1 MTTLCDLPGGASAVN
16 VSLPQLAEGEAPGHG
31 IEWLNRPG
39 TVGRTWNPLAGCTKV
54 APGCKHCYAMVMARR
69 IACAA
74 ISAQARGKTL
84 TPKQRAYMA
93 VVKRDKDDG
102 APLAEWNN
110 KVVLIPEALTEPL
123 KWKKPATVFM
133 SMTDLFHEE
142 VPFEY
147 IDRVLAV
154 MALTP
159 RHTYLILTKRPERAT
174 EYFADGPGDLGACG
188 PDKPASPQAR
198 RPPTNLWLGCSV
210 SDQKTAD
217 EAIPHLLR
225 CPAAVRFVSYE
236 PALGPVD
243 FTKLNLGNGDV
254 GDCLNHRAS
263 DIWTGAGNKD
273 RPWGR
278 IHWLIVGGE
287 SGPGA
292 RPTDIAWHR
301 SARDQCKAAGVA
313 FFEKQLGKRPVQD
326 SGDSFS
332 TFIRWANK
340 GATHIWRDDVC
351 FDARGRVCDIGVRI
365 YRPLSLRDKKGGDWS
380 EWPEDMRVREWPNG
394 GASR

>member
-1 MTTLCDLPGGASAVN
+1 MTTLRDLGVSAVN
-16 VSLPQLAEGEAPGHG
+16 VPLPQLGAAEAQHG

-69 IACAA
+69 NACAA
-74 ISAQARGKTL
+74 VSAQARGKTL

-102 APLAEWNN
+102 SPLAEWNN
-110 KVVLIPEALTEPL
+110 RVVLIPEALGEPL

-159 RHTYLILTKRPERAT
+159 RHTYLILTKRPERAE
-174 EYFADGPGDLGACG
+174 EYFSDDVGTDGINYRVVMALAEFVGHG
-188 PDKPASPQAR
+188 KPHAGKGLTSHMRGQDRLFPL
-198 RPPTNLWLGCSV
+198 PNLWLGCSV

-217 EAIPHLLR
+217 GAIPHLLR

-243 FTKLNLGNGDV
+243 FKQFTTENTEE
-254 GDCLNHRAS
+254 HRGRQR
-263 DIWTGAGNKD
+263 DGVQGIEPQD
-273 RPWGR
+273 RKPQAPSPR
-278 IHWLIVGGE
+278 PLLDWLIVGGE

-292 RPTDIAWHR
+292 RPFDVAWGR
-301 SARDQCKAAGVA
+301 SAVEQCRAAGVPC
-313 FFEKQLGKRPVQD
+313 FVKQLGKHPYNLDHTAQTKAQSGPLVQ
-326 SGDSFS
+326 
-332 TFIRWANK
+332 A
-340 GATHIWRDDVC
+340 
-351 FDARGRVCDIGVRI
+351 IG
-365 YRPLSLRDKKGGDWS
+365 LRDPKGGDWS
-380 EWPEDMRVREWPNG
+380 EWPEDLRVREWPKAAEG
-394 GASR
+394 GAL